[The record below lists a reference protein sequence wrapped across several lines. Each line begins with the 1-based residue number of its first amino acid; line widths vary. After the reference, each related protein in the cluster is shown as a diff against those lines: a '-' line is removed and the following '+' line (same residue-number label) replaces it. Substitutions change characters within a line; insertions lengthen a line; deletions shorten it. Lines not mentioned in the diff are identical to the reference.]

1 MYCKQYLIYI
11 GIRMNCTMYMYCIE
25 SVRCILYIYIISAKV
40 LEAISL
46 LVSPLC
52 VCVRFA
58 DEKKLLQPQIER

>member
-1 MYCKQYLIYI
+1 
-11 GIRMNCTMYMYCIE
+11 MNCTVYMYCIE

-40 LEAISL
+40 LEAISI

-58 DEKKLLQPQIER
+58 DEKKTFAATNRKIS